1 MRVRNYEKK
10 ELIVFLIIISFI
22 IEFIFFI
29 SLIIIKEDKY
39 LKISSVVVKDNIV
52 LIMVN
57 KKERKVL
64 YDNKVLFCNDKK
76 IKYKILEDRGVVLK
90 KKYYEILIEFK
101 FPKKKKT
108 NDLLELVIKKERIR
122 LIEIF
127 KTIMEGG

>member
-52 LIMVN
+52 LVMVN

-108 NDLLELVIKKERIR
+108 NDLLELIIKKERIR

>member
-52 LIMVN
+52 LVMVN